1 MCFRE
6 NLVQEIL
13 SKKKDIFIHSC
24 DFFSSGHDSLDLDLI
39 FVMLH
44 CVMVYTNRQIYLNLP
59 DLKLRCGDLIDKI
72 SQ

>member
-6 NLVQEIL
+6 NLVPETL
-13 SKKKDIFIHSC
+13 SKKKEDIFIHSC
-24 DFFSSGHDSLDLDLI
+24 DFFSSGHDSLD

-44 CVMVYTNRQIYLNLP
+44 CVMVCTNRQIYLNLP
-59 DLKLRCGDLIDKI
+59 DLKLRCGDLTDKI